1 MTEQQRR
8 IKAFLEVIRD
18 ERMTHANTATRIGN
32 ALIMLLEY
40 FLSTDAPF
48 LRKDMADGTDF
59 LLTLLGGAVI
69 GESNNIRLNPDGSI
83 TCGSIF
89 VEGSAIFTELV
100 FNHQNVLEGDTY
112 FTDRG
117 IIENVEFLG
126 DGEYRL
132 YMRKVHDNDTIPFHV
147 NDVLRSAVNNLD
159 TARTY
164 RTTWMRVNSV
174 DTVSNSMTVVM
185 YAGTDVQGGTNYPPS
200 AAARVVRW
208 GNSLDPDRQNVFF
221 VSSNDGRFLFLQGVT
236 KPIID
241 DTNYSA
247 FIGVPPDLEC
257 LRDLPINKRHPYLYA
272 RGLIVQDII
281 KIDYQGNPIYTPRDC
296 GPWDPE
302 RVYIHGYDSTA
313 QGYFTDRV
321 WYGGCLWQC
330 SVDRTTAGLAPRY
343 NNPQWTCLLGGA
355 NVTFEIV
362 STNGD
367 FFRYGSSWTT
377 TLMARLWNAEML
389 LTLED
394 IGQANVTWER
404 ISSDTAGD
412 AVWKLQH
419 ANAGLSVD
427 ISSDSDIPG
436 GWGPGSDLA
445 FRCTITIPE
454 LGTYV
459 NEYPIEL

>member
-1 MTEQQRR
+1 MTMTEQQRR

-69 GESNNIRLNPDGSI
+69 GESKNIRLNPDGSI

-174 DTVSNSMTVVM
+174 DTVSRRKYEIRFIEYNLAIFVFCAAFLIRFGLTV
-185 YAGTDVQGGTNYPPS
+185 GFNFNRSGK
-200 AAARVVRW
+200 
-208 GNSLDPDRQNVFF
+208 
-221 VSSNDGRFLFLQGVT
+221 RF
-236 KPIID
+236 
-241 DTNYSA
+241 
-247 FIGVPPDLEC
+247 
-257 LRDLPINKRHPYLYA
+257 
-272 RGLIVQDII
+272 
-281 KIDYQGNPIYTPRDC
+281 
-296 GPWDPE
+296 
-302 RVYIHGYDSTA
+302 
-313 QGYFTDRV
+313 GYF
-321 WYGGCLWQC
+321 
-330 SVDRTTAGLAPRY
+330 
-343 NNPQWTCLLGGA
+343 
-355 NVTFEIV
+355 
-362 STNGD
+362 
-367 FFRYGSSWTT
+367 
-377 TLMARLWNAEML
+377 
-389 LTLED
+389 
-394 IGQANVTWER
+394 
-404 ISSDTAGD
+404 
-412 AVWKLQH
+412 K
-419 ANAGLSVD
+419 
-427 ISSDSDIPG
+427 
-436 GWGPGSDLA
+436 
-445 FRCTITIPE
+445 
-454 LGTYV
+454 
-459 NEYPIEL
+459 